1 MRCYAQVRTWWAGCM
16 MTAAINLLL
25 ILTIGSGLPDAHD
38 QHAHAG
44 GVAGGKPYR
53 SDTAGLEGGRG
64 TTVV

>member
-1 MRCYAQVRTWWAGCM
+1 M

-38 QHAHAG
+38 QHTHTGTG
-44 GVAGGKPYR
+44 GMAGGKPYR
-53 SDTAGLEGGRG
+53 SDTAGTEGGRG

>member
-1 MRCYAQVRTWWAGCM
+1 M

-38 QHAHAG
+38 QHVHTS
-44 GVAGGKPYR
+44 GVTGGKPYR
-53 SDTAGLEGGRG
+53 SDTAGTEGGHG

>member
-1 MRCYAQVRTWWAGCM
+1 M
-16 MTAAINLLL
+16 MTAAIDLLL
-25 ILTIGSGLPDAHD
+25 ILTIGSGLAVAHD
-38 QHAHAG
+38 QHEHAG